1 MTVDIR
7 AKVICDLGEVISGG
21 WSDDHAQGSGL
32 IRTRGEVII
41 KGIVKPVFGQ
51 RVNLG
56 YVTNVKGQNYVVR
69 MPRYLLVLSVF
80 ADPFRRQTTIQLGCP
95 LTIKENFRGQK
106 PEDLVADTRDDPA
119 NSDIICSTFDKATI
133 SISATHVA
141 YECIIKLGLPR
152 ANLFTLSNWFAV
164 EEFDLSAGYVS
175 VLSDLLVSE
184 NKIGYVNAN
193 GALRV
198 VPIISALGTYTVVS
212 QKDIIDISSINSG
225 QLPGAAVTVSYSYS
239 KFRDPPDD
247 DQVPEQKRNWTLDTT
262 IGPPEVRTI
271 QLDNGSEYSKVV
283 IPKTEVGTGYDSF
296 DRVTTRIEDRTT
308 RVIATNPS
316 YIRSYLSTGIFPIQE
331 GDDIERK
338 VTKFIYEAK
347 AEEFENL
354 PEPPPGQCR
363 PLVRGR
369 PFDPERDNVVLTQ
382 IETTFKSQMAVAGA
396 LGIVDYAGFVVI
408 PQDLGPIID
417 DWDFTP
423 SLVPNIVTEVVTTT
437 FEVDKETGIT
447 KTVTTRELAQAFV
460 QAGQQVGATE
470 AAKVIEFGEIGARIR
485 QGIIGVIKRGTKLVN
500 LGSIVSIRQ
509 DRTYGLQRRPSRA
522 ERNNALSLKDFV
534 EAADETDFI
543 YGSESTV
550 GNVVN
555 YRVPYVSDD
564 RISVGSDGKPRVVQ
578 KSNAESAAAAYARTQ
593 NALAFGH
600 RNGFSLQLAA
610 STIPAYPLER
620 LSITADG
627 LAGAYLCNGI
637 SWTFDSNG
645 IVCNTDALLLGG
657 IGTSAG

>member
-51 RVNLG
+51 HVNLG
-56 YVTNVKGQNYVVR
+56 YVTNVNGQNYVVR

-95 LTIKENFRGQK
+95 LTIKENFKGQK

-141 YECIIKLGLPR
+141 YECIRKLGLPL

-164 EEFDLSAGYVS
+164 EEFDLSGGYVS

-184 NKIGYVNAN
+184 NKIGYINAN

-239 KFRDPPDD
+239 RFRDPPDD
-247 DQVPEQKRNWTLDTT
+247 DEVPDDKRNWELDTT
-262 IGPPEVRTI
+262 IGPQEVRTI
-271 QLDNGSEYSKVV
+271 ELDSGSDYSKVV

-296 DRVTTRIEDRTT
+296 DRVTTRIEERTT
-308 RVIATNPS
+308 KVIATNPS
-316 YIRSYLSTGIFPIQE
+316 YIRSYLNTGTFPIEE
-331 GDDIERK
+331 GEDVERK
-338 VTKFIYEAK
+338 VTKFIYETK

-382 IETTFKSQMAVAGA
+382 IETTFKSEMAVAGA
-396 LGIVDYAGFVVI
+396 LGIVDYSGAVVRE
-408 PQDLGPIID
+408 PQIVDN
-417 DWDFTP
+417 WDYTP
-423 SLVPNIVTEVVTTT
+423 SIVPRIITEVVITT
-437 FEVDKETGIT
+437 FETDKTTGVT
-447 KTVTTRELAQAFV
+447 KTTTTRELAQAFT

-470 AAKVIEFGEIGARIR
+470 AAKVVELGDVGARIR
-485 QGIIGVIKRGTKLVN
+485 QGIIDVIKRGTSLVN
-500 LGSIVSIRQ
+500 QGSVVNIRE
-509 DRTYGLQRRPSRA
+509 DRNFGLQRRPSSA

-534 EAADETDFI
+534 EAADQTDFV

-550 GNVVN
+550 GNVVS

-564 RISVGSDGKPRVVQ
+564 RISVGPDGKPRVVQ
-578 KSNAESAAAAYARTQ
+578 KSNAESAADAYARTQ

>member
-1 MTVDIR
+1 MTIDIR

-21 WSDDHAQGSGL
+21 WSDDHAQGTGL

-41 KGIVKPVFGQ
+41 KGIIKPVFGQ

-56 YVTNVKGQNYVVR
+56 YATNVRGQNYVVR

-95 LTIKENFRGQK
+95 LTLKENFKGEK

-119 NSDIICSTFDKATI
+119 NSGIICSAFNKATV

-141 YECIIKLGLPR
+141 YECIKKLGLPF

-184 NKIGYVNAN
+184 NKIGYINAA
-193 GALRV
+193 GALAV
-198 VPIISALGTYTVVS
+198 VPIISARGKYTAITK
-212 QKDIIDISSINSG
+212 KDIIDIGSINSG

-239 KFRDPPDD
+239 RFREPPDED
-247 DQVPEQKRNWTLDTT
+247 EVPEEKRNWTLDTT
-262 IGPPEVRTI
+262 LGPPEVRTI
-271 QLDNGSEYSKVV
+271 QLDNGREYSKVV
-283 IPKTEVGTGYDSF
+283 IPKTEVGTGYDSL

-316 YIRSYLSTGIFPIQE
+316 YIRSYLSTGIFPVQE

-338 VTKFIYEAK
+338 VTKFFYETS
-347 AEEFENL
+347 AEEFEDL
-354 PEPPPGQCR
+354 PTPPPGQCR
-363 PLVRGR
+363 QLVRGR
-369 PFDPERDNVVLTQ
+369 PFDPERDNVVLQQ
-382 IETTFKSQMAVAGA
+382 IETTYKSEMAVAGA
-396 LGIVDYAGFVVI
+396 LGIVDYAGIVVI

-437 FEVDKETGIT
+437 FEVDKQTGIT

-470 AAKVIEFGEIGARIR
+470 AARVIEFGETGARVR
-485 QGIIGVIKRGTKLVN
+485 EGIIGVIRRGKKLVN

-509 DRTYGLQRRPSRA
+509 DRTFGLQRRPSRA
-522 ERNNALSLKDFV
+522 ARNNALNLKDFA
-534 EAADETDFI
+534 EAADITEFV

-550 GNVVN
+550 GNVVS

-564 RISVGSDGKPRVVQ
+564 RISVGADGKPRVVQ
-578 KSNAESAAAAYARTQ
+578 SSDAPTAAGAYARTQ

-600 RNGFSLQLAA
+600 RNGFSLQLTAN
-610 STIPAYPLER
+610 TIPAYPLEK
-620 LSITADG
+620 LSINAEG
-627 LAGAYLCNGI
+627 LSGAYLCNGT

-645 IVCNTDALLLGG
+645 IICNTDALLLGG
-657 IGTSAG
+657 IGASAG